1 MGKFNLNQILN
12 DASKRA
18 APGGR
23 GQTAPAS
30 RPTEIERLS
39 VFDLVPSEDN
49 FYSMNDIE
57 ELKSKIEL
65 AGKVLQ
71 NFIVVPMGGGKYKV
85 ISGHRRRA
93 ACISLVE
100 EGKPEYEFV
109 PCTIEADEQDAE
121 VQAIREEIMLIAAN
135 SQREKTAWD
144 KIEEVR
150 RTRALLEKI
159 KQQEKLPGDM
169 RKLVAQ
175 TLNTSPAQIG
185 RFDAITRN
193 LCPAFME
200 ELKADRIN
208 ISTAYELSGLSAEDQ
223 AAAFEEY
230 RKTGKV
236 SIRDARER
244 KQEKPQGGFVCKDF
258 EACEWNAGGVCA
270 IMDGEKCHH
279 GLNPRGE
286 DETPPPAE
294 VPAAEEKAAPDVV
307 REEAAEEEPPTPT
320 QNAPQTATEPPKEE
334 RREEMQPQPE
344 TPAESRTGPQEQPE
358 ADGQG
363 KHQAP
368 SSPPPMGKE
377 RDSAEEI
384 KRTIAQLETL
394 KDYCEMMAE
403 SDESGSRIWTLDVDA
418 LEFAIDRLRE

>member
-18 APGGR
+18 APGGG

-30 RPTEIERLS
+30 RPAEIERLS

-71 NFIVVPMGGGKYKV
+71 NFIVVPLGGGKYKV

-109 PCTIEADEQDAE
+109 PCTVEADEEDAE

-144 KIEEVR
+144 KIEEAR
-150 RTRALLEKI
+150 RTRALLERI

-223 AAAFEEY
+223 AAAFEQFRE
-230 RKTGKV
+230 TGEI
-236 SIRDARER
+236 SIKAARER
-244 KQEKPQGGFVCKDF
+244 KQD
-258 EACEWNAGGVCA
+258 
-270 IMDGEKCHH
+270 
-279 GLNPRGE
+279 
-286 DETPPPAE
+286 PPPAAE
-294 VPAAEEKAAPDVV
+294 VPAAEHEEPEAERDEPAGEPPAPPQDAPQPATGPREADGREKIPP
-307 REEAAEEEPPTPT
+307 AAETPT
-320 QNAPQTATEPPKEE
+320 GGRTETE
-334 RREEMQPQPE
+334 
-344 TPAESRTGPQEQPE
+344 EQPE
-358 ADGQG
+358 AAGRDEPP
-363 KHQAP
+363 AP
-368 SSPPPMGKE
+368 PSPPSAEEE
-377 RDSAEEI
+377 RDGAEEI
-384 KRTIAQLETL
+384 KRTIKQLETL

-403 SDESGSRIWTLDVDA
+403 SDESGSHTWTLDVDA
-418 LEFAIDRLRE
+418 LEFAIKRLEE

>member
-18 APGGR
+18 APGGG

-30 RPTEIERLS
+30 RPAEIERLS

-71 NFIVVPMGGGKYKV
+71 NFIVVPLGGGKYKV

-100 EGKPEYEFV
+100 DGKPEYEFV
-109 PCTIEADEQDAE
+109 PCTIEADEEDAE

-144 KIEEVR
+144 KIEEAR

-159 KQQEKLPGDM
+159 KAQEKLPGDM

-193 LCPAFME
+193 LCPAFMD
-200 ELKADRIN
+200 ELKADRLN

-223 AAAFEEY
+223 AAAFEKY
-230 RKTGKV
+230 RETGEI
-236 SIRDARER
+236 SIKDARER
-244 KQEKPQGGFVCKDF
+244 KQDPPPAAEVQTAEEQRPAAE
-258 EACEWNAGGVCA
+258 EAPPSAG
-270 IMDGEKCHH
+270 E
-279 GLNPRGE
+279 PP
-286 DETPPPAE
+286 ETPPP
-294 VPAAEEKAAPDVV
+294 
-307 REEAAEEEPPTPT
+307 
-320 QNAPQTATEPPKEE
+320 APQTATEPPEE
-334 RREEMQPQPE
+334 KRREEAPPTPE
-344 TPAESRTGPQEQPE
+344 TAAEGRTEPQEQPE
-358 ADGQG
+358 AAGQEEAP
-363 KHQAP
+363 AP
-368 SSPPPMGKE
+368 SSPPHTDAEKRKRE
-377 RDSAEEI
+377 AEEI
-384 KRTIAQLETL
+384 ARTIEQLEGL
-394 KDYCEMMAE
+394 RCYCEGMAE
-403 SDESGSRIWTLDVDA
+403 SDESGSHVWALDVDA
-418 LEFAIDRLRE
+418 LEFAISRLKQ

>member
-18 APGGR
+18 APGGG

-30 RPTEIERLS
+30 RPATIERLS

-71 NFIVVPMGGGKYKV
+71 NFIVVPLGGGKYKV

-100 EGKPEYEFV
+100 EGKPEFEFV
-109 PCTIEADEQDAE
+109 PCTVEADEEDAE

-144 KIEEVR
+144 KIEEAR

-159 KQQEKLPGDM
+159 KRQEKLPGDM

-230 RKTGKV
+230 RESGKV

-244 KQEKPQGGFVCKDF
+244 KQD
-258 EACEWNAGGVCA
+258 
-270 IMDGEKCHH
+270 
-279 GLNPRGE
+279 
-286 DETPPPAE
+286 PPPAAE
-294 VPAAEEKAAPDVV
+294 VPPANQPPAAEA
-307 REEAAEEEPPTPT
+307 EEPPAPH
-320 QNAPQTATEPPKEE
+320 QKAPQPATQPPKEE
-334 RREEMQPQPE
+334 RREEVPP
-344 TPAESRTGPQEQPE
+344 TPKTPTEGRTGPQEQPE
-358 ADGQG
+358 AAGREEAP
-363 KHQAP
+363 AP
-368 SSPPPMGKE
+368 SSASPTG
-377 RDSAEEI
+377 AEENSAGI
-384 KRTIAQLETL
+384 DIATFRALAVATNSL
-394 KDYCEMMAE
+394 RYNP
-403 SDESGSRIWTLDVDA
+403 GLDDMEIQNYELLLV
-418 LEFAIDRLRE
+418 RLREKLEGRADG

>member
-1 MGKFNLNQILN
+1 MNQILN

-18 APGGR
+18 APSGG

-30 RPTEIERLS
+30 RPAEIERLS

-71 NFIVVPMGGGKYKV
+71 NFIVVPLGGGKYKV

-93 ACISLVE
+93 ACIALVE
-100 EGKPEYEFV
+100 EGKPEFEFV

-150 RTRALLEKI
+150 RTRALLERI
-159 KQQEKLPGDM
+159 KQEEKLPGDM

-208 ISTAYELSGLSAEDQ
+208 ISTAYELSRLSAEDQ
-223 AAAFEEY
+223 TAAFEEY
-230 RKTGKV
+230 RETGEI
-236 SIRDARER
+236 SIKAARER
-244 KQEKPQGGFVCKDF
+244 KQD
-258 EACEWNAGGVCA
+258 
-270 IMDGEKCHH
+270 
-279 GLNPRGE
+279 
-286 DETPPPAE
+286 TPPAAE
-294 VPAAEEKAAPDVV
+294 VP
-307 REEAAEEEPPTPT
+307 EEEPEAERDEPAEEPQATP
-320 QNAPQTATEPPKEE
+320 QDAPQPATAPPKQE
-334 RREEMQPQPE
+334 RREEMPPAPE
-344 TPAESRTGPQEQPE
+344 TPAEGRTGPQEQPE

-363 KHQAP
+363 KRPAP
-368 SSPPPMGKE
+368 SSPPTTGAE
-377 RDSAEEI
+377 DSAERADDQEMNVDSAA
-384 KRTIAQLETL
+384 RQLRNLLEYCMNKAETF
-394 KDYCEMMAE
+394 DR
-403 SDESGSRIWTLDVDA
+403 SRDWTADVQALYIA
-418 LEFAIDRLRE
+418 LEAMEGRADG

>member
-18 APGGR
+18 APGGG

-30 RPTEIERLS
+30 RPAEIERLS

-93 ACISLVE
+93 ACIALVE
-100 EGKPEYEFV
+100 EGKPEFEFV

-144 KIEEVR
+144 KIEEAR

-159 KQQEKLPGDM
+159 KRQEKLPGDM

-230 RKTGKV
+230 RETGEI
-236 SIRDARER
+236 SIKAARER
-244 KQEKPQGGFVCKDF
+244 KQD
-258 EACEWNAGGVCA
+258 
-270 IMDGEKCHH
+270 
-279 GLNPRGE
+279 
-286 DETPPPAE
+286 TPPAAE
-294 VPAAEEKAAPDVV
+294 VPAEEPEAERDEPAGEPPAPPQDAPQPATGPREADGREKIPP
-307 REEAAEEEPPTPT
+307 AAETPT
-320 QNAPQTATEPPKEE
+320 GGRTETE
-334 RREEMQPQPE
+334 
-344 TPAESRTGPQEQPE
+344 EQPE
-358 ADGQG
+358 AAGRDEPP
-363 KHQAP
+363 AP
-368 SSPPPMGKE
+368 PSPPSAEEE
-377 RDSAEEI
+377 RDGAEEI
-384 KRTIAQLETL
+384 KRTIKQLETL

-403 SDESGSRIWTLDVDA
+403 SDESGSHTWTLDVDA
-418 LEFAIDRLRE
+418 LEFAIKRLEE

>member
-1 MGKFNLNQILN
+1 MNQILN

-18 APGGR
+18 APGGG

-30 RPTEIERLS
+30 RPAEIERLS

-93 ACISLVE
+93 ACIALVE
-100 EGKPEYEFV
+100 EGKPEFEFV

-144 KIEEVR
+144 KIEEAR
-150 RTRALLEKI
+150 RTRALLERI
-159 KQQEKLPGDM
+159 KQEEKLPGDM

-230 RKTGKV
+230 RETGKV

-244 KQEKPQGGFVCKDF
+244 KQEKPQSGFVCKDF

-270 IMDGEKCHH
+270 IMDGEKCPH
-279 GLNPRGE
+279 GMNPRGHE
-286 DETPPPAE
+286 EAPPAAKE
-294 VPAAEEKAAPDVV
+294 KKAPEAERDGP
-307 REEAAEEEPPTPT
+307 AEEEPPAPPQEAT
-320 QNAPQTATEPPKEE
+320 QHATEPPKEE
-334 RREEMQPQPE
+334 RREEMPPAPE
-344 TPAESRTGPQEQPE
+344 TPAEGRTGPQEQPE

-363 KHQAP
+363 KRPAP
-368 SSPPPMGKE
+368 SSTPPTGE
-377 RDSAEEI
+377 EDSAE
-384 KRTIAQLETL
+384 RTDDQEMSVDSAARQLRNLLEYCMNKAETFDRSRDWTADVQTLYIVLECL
-394 KDYCEMMAE
+394 K
-403 SDESGSRIWTLDVDA
+403 W
-418 LEFAIDRLRE
+418 

>member
-1 MGKFNLNQILN
+1 MNQILN

-18 APGGR
+18 APGGG

-30 RPTEIERLS
+30 RPAEIERLS

-93 ACISLVE
+93 ACIALVE
-100 EGKPEYEFV
+100 EGKPEFEFV

-144 KIEEVR
+144 KIEEAR
-150 RTRALLEKI
+150 RTRALLERI
-159 KQQEKLPGDM
+159 KQEEKLPGDM

-208 ISTAYELSGLSAEDQ
+208 ISTAYELSGLSTEDQ

-230 RKTGKV
+230 RETGKV

-244 KQEKPQGGFVCKDF
+244 KQDQ
-258 EACEWNAGGVCA
+258 
-270 IMDGEKCHH
+270 
-279 GLNPRGE
+279 
-286 DETPPPAE
+286 PPAAE
-294 VPAAEEKAAPDVV
+294 VNAENQPPAAEEKRAP
-307 REEAAEEEPPTPT
+307 EAERDGPAEEEPPAPP
-320 QNAPQTATEPPKEE
+320 QEAPQHATEPPKEE
-334 RREEMQPQPE
+334 RREEMPPAPE
-344 TPAESRTGPQEQPE
+344 TPAGGRTGPQEQPE

-363 KHQAP
+363 KRPAP
-368 SSPPPMGKE
+368 SSPPPMGAE
-377 RDSAEEI
+377 RADDQEMSVESAA
-384 KRTIAQLETL
+384 RQLKNLLE
-394 KDYCEMMAE
+394 YCMDKGE
-403 SDESGSRIWTLDVDA
+403 SFDRSRDWTADIQALYIA
-418 LEFAIDRLRE
+418 LEAMEGRADG

>member
-1 MGKFNLNQILN
+1 MNQILN

-18 APGGR
+18 APGGG

-30 RPTEIERLS
+30 RPAEIERLS

-71 NFIVVPMGGGKYKV
+71 NFIVVPLGGGKYKV

-93 ACISLVE
+93 ACIALVE
-100 EGKPEYEFV
+100 EGKPEFEFV

-144 KIEEVR
+144 KIEEAR
-150 RTRALLEKI
+150 RTRALLERI
-159 KQQEKLPGDM
+159 KQEEKLPGDM

-230 RKTGKV
+230 RETGKV

-244 KQEKPQGGFVCKDF
+244 KQDQ
-258 EACEWNAGGVCA
+258 
-270 IMDGEKCHH
+270 
-279 GLNPRGE
+279 
-286 DETPPPAE
+286 PPAAE
-294 VPAAEEKAAPDVV
+294 VNAENQPTAAEEKRAP
-307 REEAAEEEPPTPT
+307 EAGRDGKAEEEPP
-320 QNAPQTATEPPKEE
+320 APPQTAPRTATEPPKEE
-334 RREEMQPQPE
+334 RQEEMLPAPE
-344 TPAESRTGPQEQPE
+344 TPAEGRTGPQEQPE

-363 KHQAP
+363 KRPDP
-368 SSPPPMGKE
+368 SSPPTMGAE
-377 RDSAEEI
+377 RADDQEMSVDSAA
-384 KRTIAQLETL
+384 RQLKNLLE
-394 KDYCEMMAE
+394 YCMDKGE
-403 SDESGSRIWTLDVDA
+403 SFDRSRDWTADVQALYIA
-418 LEFAIDRLRE
+418 LEAMEGRANG

>member
-18 APGGR
+18 APGGG
-23 GQTAPAS
+23 GQTAPA
-30 RPTEIERLS
+30 RPAAVIERLS

-71 NFIVVPMGGGKYKV
+71 NFIVVPLGGGKYKV

-93 ACISLVE
+93 ACLSLVE
-100 EGKPEYEFV
+100 DGKPEFEFV
-109 PCTIEADEQDAE
+109 PCTIEADEEDAE

-144 KIEEVR
+144 KIEEAR

-159 KQQEKLPGDM
+159 KAQEKLPGDM

-193 LCPAFME
+193 LCPAFMD
-200 ELKADRIN
+200 ELKADRLN

-230 RKTGKV
+230 RETGEI
-236 SIRDARER
+236 SIKAARER
-244 KQEKPQGGFVCKDF
+244 KQD
-258 EACEWNAGGVCA
+258 
-270 IMDGEKCHH
+270 
-279 GLNPRGE
+279 
-286 DETPPPAE
+286 PPPAAE
-294 VPAAEEKAAPDVV
+294 VQTEGKNRPAAEEQQ
-307 REEAAEEEPPTPT
+307 EPP
-320 QNAPQTATEPPKEE
+320 QAAPQTATDPPKEE
-334 RREEMQPQPE
+334 QREEIPPAQE
-344 TPAESRTGPQEQPE
+344 TPAEGRTEPQGQPE
-358 ADGQG
+358 ATGQE
-363 KHQAP
+363 KTPAP
-368 SSPPPMGKE
+368 SSPPSTDTE
-377 RDSAEEI
+377 EESAEIDTNTFRALAVAINSLRYNPALDDMEI
-384 KRTIAQLETL
+384 QNYELL
-394 KDYCEMMAE
+394 
-403 SDESGSRIWTLDVDA
+403 LV
-418 LEFAIDRLRE
+418 RLREKLEGRADG

>member
-1 MGKFNLNQILN
+1 MNQILN

-18 APGGR
+18 APGGG

-30 RPTEIERLS
+30 RPATIERLS

-71 NFIVVPMGGGKYKV
+71 NFIVVPLGGGKYKV

-109 PCTIEADEQDAE
+109 PCTVEADEEDAE

-144 KIEEVR
+144 KIEEAR
-150 RTRALLEKI
+150 RTRALLERI

-223 AAAFEEY
+223 AAAFEQFRE
-230 RKTGKV
+230 TGEI
-236 SIRDARER
+236 SIKAARER
-244 KQEKPQGGFVCKDF
+244 KQD
-258 EACEWNAGGVCA
+258 
-270 IMDGEKCHH
+270 
-279 GLNPRGE
+279 
-286 DETPPPAE
+286 PPPAAE
-294 VPAAEEKAAPDVV
+294 VPAAEH
-307 REEAAEEEPPTPT
+307 EEP
-320 QNAPQTATEPPKEE
+320 
-334 RREEMQPQPE
+334 
-344 TPAESRTGPQEQPE
+344 E
-358 ADGQG
+358 A
-363 KHQAP
+363 
-368 SSPPPMGKE
+368 E
-377 RDSAEEI
+377 RDEPAG
-384 KRTIAQLETL
+384 
-394 KDYCEMMAE
+394 
-403 SDESGSRIWTLDVDA
+403 GSPA
-418 LEFAIDRLRE
+418 Y

>member
-18 APGGR
+18 APGGG
-23 GQTAPAS
+23 GQTAPA
-30 RPTEIERLS
+30 RPAAAIERLS

-71 NFIVVPMGGGKYKV
+71 NFIVVPLGGGKYKV

-109 PCTIEADEQDAE
+109 PCTVEADEEDAE

-144 KIEEVR
+144 KIEEAR

-159 KQQEKLPGDM
+159 KRQEKLPGDM

-223 AAAFEEY
+223 AAAFEQFRE
-230 RKTGKV
+230 TGEI
-236 SIRDARER
+236 SIKAARER
-244 KQEKPQGGFVCKDF
+244 KQD
-258 EACEWNAGGVCA
+258 
-270 IMDGEKCHH
+270 
-279 GLNPRGE
+279 
-286 DETPPPAE
+286 PPPAAE
-294 VPAAEEKAAPDVV
+294 VPAAEHEEPEAERDEPAGEPPAPPQDAPQPATGPREADGREKIPP
-307 REEAAEEEPPTPT
+307 AAEAPTEGR
-320 QNAPQTATEPPKEE
+320 TE
-334 RREEMQPQPE
+334 
-344 TPAESRTGPQEQPE
+344 PQEQPE
-358 ADGQG
+358 AAGQD
-363 KHQAP
+363 KQPAP
-368 SSPPPMGKE
+368 SSPPYTGAEDGTE
-377 RDSAEEI
+377 RAGDQEMSIESAA
-384 KRTIAQLETL
+384 RQLRDL
-394 KDYCEMMAE
+394 
-403 SDESGSRIWTLDVDA
+403 
-418 LEFAIDRLRE
+418 LEFCMNAGESFDNSRNWTADVHALYIALDAMEGRDDEQ

>member
-18 APGGR
+18 APGGG

-30 RPTEIERLS
+30 RPATIERLS

-71 NFIVVPMGGGKYKV
+71 NFIVVPLGGGKYKV

-100 EGKPEYEFV
+100 EGKPEFEFV
-109 PCTIEADEQDAE
+109 PCTVEADEEDAE

-144 KIEEVR
+144 KIEEAR
-150 RTRALLEKI
+150 RTRALLERI

-223 AAAFEEY
+223 AAAFEQFRE
-230 RKTGKV
+230 TGEI
-236 SIRDARER
+236 SIKAARER
-244 KQEKPQGGFVCKDF
+244 KQD
-258 EACEWNAGGVCA
+258 
-270 IMDGEKCHH
+270 
-279 GLNPRGE
+279 
-286 DETPPPAE
+286 PPPAAE
-294 VPAAEEKAAPDVV
+294 VPAAEHEEPEAERDEPAGEPPAPPQDAPQPATGPREADGREKIPP
-307 REEAAEEEPPTPT
+307 AAETPT
-320 QNAPQTATEPPKEE
+320 GGRTETE
-334 RREEMQPQPE
+334 
-344 TPAESRTGPQEQPE
+344 EQPE
-358 ADGQG
+358 AAGRDEPP
-363 KHQAP
+363 AP
-368 SSPPPMGKE
+368 PSPPSAEEE
-377 RDSAEEI
+377 RDGAEEI
-384 KRTIAQLETL
+384 KRTIKQLETL

-403 SDESGSRIWTLDVDA
+403 SDESGSHTWTLDVDA
-418 LEFAIDRLRE
+418 LEFAIKRLEE

>member
-1 MGKFNLNQILN
+1 MNQILN

-18 APGGR
+18 APGGG

-30 RPTEIERLS
+30 RPATIERLS

-71 NFIVVPMGGGKYKV
+71 NFIVVPLGGGKYKV

-100 EGKPEYEFV
+100 EGKPEFEFV

-144 KIEEVR
+144 KIEEAR
-150 RTRALLEKI
+150 RTRALLERI
-159 KQQEKLPGDM
+159 KQEEKLPGDM

-208 ISTAYELSGLSAEDQ
+208 ISTAYELSGLSTEDQ

-230 RKTGKV
+230 RETGKV

-244 KQEKPQGGFVCKDF
+244 KQDQ
-258 EACEWNAGGVCA
+258 
-270 IMDGEKCHH
+270 
-279 GLNPRGE
+279 
-286 DETPPPAE
+286 PPAAE
-294 VPAAEEKAAPDVV
+294 VNAENKPPAAEEKRAQ
-307 REEAAEEEPPTPT
+307 EAERDGPAEEEPPAPP
-320 QNAPQTATEPPKEE
+320 QEAPQHATEPPKEE
-334 RREEMQPQPE
+334 RREEMPPAPE
-344 TPAESRTGPQEQPE
+344 TPAEGRTGPQEQPE

-363 KHQAP
+363 KRPAP
-368 SSPPPMGKE
+368 SSQPPMGAE
-377 RDSAEEI
+377 RADDQEMSVDSAA
-384 KRTIAQLETL
+384 RQLKNLLE
-394 KDYCEMMAE
+394 YCMDKGE
-403 SDESGSRIWTLDVDA
+403 SFDRSRDWTADVQALYIA
-418 LEFAIDRLRE
+418 LEAMEGRANG

>member
-18 APGGR
+18 APGGG

-30 RPTEIERLS
+30 RPATIERLS

-71 NFIVVPMGGGKYKV
+71 NFIVVPLGGGKYKV

-109 PCTIEADEQDAE
+109 PCTVEADEEDAE

-144 KIEEVR
+144 KIEEAR

-159 KQQEKLPGDM
+159 KRQEKLPGDM

-223 AAAFEEY
+223 AAAFEQFRE
-230 RKTGKV
+230 TGEI
-236 SIRDARER
+236 SIKAARER
-244 KQEKPQGGFVCKDF
+244 KQD
-258 EACEWNAGGVCA
+258 
-270 IMDGEKCHH
+270 
-279 GLNPRGE
+279 
-286 DETPPPAE
+286 PPPAAE
-294 VPAAEEKAAPDVV
+294 VPAAEHEEPEAERDEPAGEPPAPPQDAPQPATGPREADGREKIPP
-307 REEAAEEEPPTPT
+307 AAETPT
-320 QNAPQTATEPPKEE
+320 GGRTETE
-334 RREEMQPQPE
+334 
-344 TPAESRTGPQEQPE
+344 EQPE
-358 ADGQG
+358 AAGRDEPP
-363 KHQAP
+363 AP
-368 SSPPPMGKE
+368 PSPPSAEEE
-377 RDSAEEI
+377 RDGEEEI
-384 KRTIAQLETL
+384 KRTIKQLETL

-403 SDESGSRIWTLDVDA
+403 SDESGSHTWTLDVDA
-418 LEFAIDRLRE
+418 LEFAIKRLEE

>member
-1 MGKFNLNQILN
+1 MNQILN

-18 APGGR
+18 APGGG

-30 RPTEIERLS
+30 RPATIERLS

-71 NFIVVPMGGGKYKV
+71 NFIVVPLGGGKYKV

-109 PCTIEADEQDAE
+109 PCTVEADEEDAE

-144 KIEEVR
+144 KIEEAR
-150 RTRALLEKI
+150 RTRALLERI

-223 AAAFEEY
+223 AAAFEQFRE
-230 RKTGKV
+230 TGEI
-236 SIRDARER
+236 SIKAARER
-244 KQEKPQGGFVCKDF
+244 KQD
-258 EACEWNAGGVCA
+258 
-270 IMDGEKCHH
+270 
-279 GLNPRGE
+279 
-286 DETPPPAE
+286 PPPAAE
-294 VPAAEEKAAPDVV
+294 VPEAEHEEPEAERDEPAGEPPAPPQDAPQPATGPREADGREKIPPAAE
-307 REEAAEEEPPTPT
+307 TPT
-320 QNAPQTATEPPKEE
+320 GGRTETE
-334 RREEMQPQPE
+334 
-344 TPAESRTGPQEQPE
+344 EQPE
-358 ADGQG
+358 AAGRDEPP
-363 KHQAP
+363 AP
-368 SSPPPMGKE
+368 PSPPSAEEE
-377 RDSAEEI
+377 RDGAEEI
-384 KRTIAQLETL
+384 KRTIKQLETL

-403 SDESGSRIWTLDVDA
+403 SDESGSHTWTLDVDA
-418 LEFAIDRLRE
+418 LEFAIKRLEE

>member
-18 APGGR
+18 APGGG

-30 RPTEIERLS
+30 RPATIERLS

-71 NFIVVPMGGGKYKV
+71 NFIVVPLGGGKYKV

-109 PCTIEADEQDAE
+109 PCTVEADEEDAE

-144 KIEEVR
+144 KIEEAR

-159 KQQEKLPGDM
+159 KRQEKLPGDM

-223 AAAFEEY
+223 AAAFEQFRE
-230 RKTGKV
+230 TGEI
-236 SIRDARER
+236 SIKAARER
-244 KQEKPQGGFVCKDF
+244 KQD
-258 EACEWNAGGVCA
+258 
-270 IMDGEKCHH
+270 
-279 GLNPRGE
+279 
-286 DETPPPAE
+286 PPPAAE
-294 VPAAEEKAAPDVV
+294 VPAAEHEEPEAERDEPAGEPPAPPQDAPQPATGPREADGREKIPP
-307 REEAAEEEPPTPT
+307 AAETPT
-320 QNAPQTATEPPKEE
+320 GGRTETE
-334 RREEMQPQPE
+334 
-344 TPAESRTGPQEQPE
+344 EQPE
-358 ADGQG
+358 AAGRDEPP
-363 KHQAP
+363 AP
-368 SSPPPMGKE
+368 PSPPSAEEE
-377 RDSAEEI
+377 RDGAEEI
-384 KRTIAQLETL
+384 KRTIKQLETL

-403 SDESGSRIWTLDVDA
+403 SDESGSHTWTLDVDA
-418 LEFAIDRLRE
+418 LEFAIKRLEE

>member
-18 APGGR
+18 APGGG

-30 RPTEIERLS
+30 RPAEIERLS

-71 NFIVVPMGGGKYKV
+71 NFIVVPLGGGKYKV

-109 PCTIEADEQDAE
+109 PCTVEADEEDAE

-144 KIEEVR
+144 KIEEAR

-159 KQQEKLPGDM
+159 KRQEKLPGDM

-223 AAAFEEY
+223 AAAFEQFRE
-230 RKTGKV
+230 TGEI
-236 SIRDARER
+236 SIKAARER
-244 KQEKPQGGFVCKDF
+244 KQD
-258 EACEWNAGGVCA
+258 
-270 IMDGEKCHH
+270 
-279 GLNPRGE
+279 
-286 DETPPPAE
+286 PPPAAE
-294 VPAAEEKAAPDVV
+294 VPAAEHEEPEAERDEPAGEPPAPPQDAPQPATGPREADGREKIPP
-307 REEAAEEEPPTPT
+307 AAEAPTEGR
-320 QNAPQTATEPPKEE
+320 TE
-334 RREEMQPQPE
+334 
-344 TPAESRTGPQEQPE
+344 PQEQPE
-358 ADGQG
+358 TAGQD
-363 KHQAP
+363 KPPAP
-368 SSPPPMGKE
+368 SSQPST
-377 RDSAEEI
+377 DAEERAEPDPLKDI
-384 KRTIAQLETL
+384 VQQLESL
-394 KDYCEMMAE
+394 CEYCKEMGQKGVLGRA
-403 SDESGSRIWTLDVDA
+403 WTVDVSA
-418 LEFAIDRLRE
+418 LEFAINRLKW

>member
-18 APGGR
+18 APGGG
-23 GQTAPAS
+23 GQTAPA
-30 RPTEIERLS
+30 RAAAVIERLS

-71 NFIVVPMGGGKYKV
+71 NFIVVPLGGGKYKV

-93 ACISLVE
+93 ACLSLVE
-100 EGKPEYEFV
+100 DGKPEFEFV
-109 PCTIEADEQDAE
+109 PCTIEADEEDAE

-144 KIEEVR
+144 KIEEAR

-159 KQQEKLPGDM
+159 KAQEKLPGDM

-193 LCPAFME
+193 LCPAFMD
-200 ELKADRIN
+200 ELKADRLN

-230 RKTGKV
+230 RETGEI
-236 SIRDARER
+236 SIKAARER
-244 KQEKPQGGFVCKDF
+244 KQD
-258 EACEWNAGGVCA
+258 
-270 IMDGEKCHH
+270 
-279 GLNPRGE
+279 
-286 DETPPPAE
+286 TP
-294 VPAAEEKAAPDVV
+294 PAAEVQTA
-307 REEAAEEEPPTPT
+307 EEHRPAAEKTPPLEGEPPETTPP
-320 QNAPQTATEPPKEE
+320 APQTATEPTKEE
-334 RREEMQPQPE
+334 RREEVPPPPE
-344 TPAESRTGPQEQPE
+344 APAESRTGPQKQQET
-358 ADGQG
+358 DGQEE
-363 KHQAP
+363 APPP
-368 SSPPPMGKE
+368 SSPPPTN
-377 RDSAEEI
+377 AEPPTGGECATAPLNDI
-384 KRTIAQLETL
+384 VQQLESLCEYCKDMGRKGTL
-394 KDYCEMMAE
+394 GRA
-403 SDESGSRIWTLDVDA
+403 WTVDASA
-418 LEFAIDRLRE
+418 LEFAISRLKQ

>member
-18 APGGR
+18 APGG
-23 GQTAPAS
+23 GQTSPAH
-30 RPTEIERLS
+30 PAAEIQRLS

-71 NFIVVPMGGGKYKV
+71 NFIVVPLGGGKYKV

-93 ACISLVE
+93 ACLSLVE
-100 EGKPEYEFV
+100 DGKPEFEFV
-109 PCTIEADEQDAE
+109 PCTIEADEEDAE

-144 KIEEVR
+144 KIEEAR

-159 KQQEKLPGDM
+159 KAQEKLPGDM

-193 LCPAFME
+193 LCPAFMD
-200 ELKADRIN
+200 ELKADRLN

-230 RKTGKV
+230 RETGEI
-236 SIRDARER
+236 SIKAARER
-244 KQEKPQGGFVCKDF
+244 KQDPPPAAEVQTAEEHRPAAEKTPPS
-258 EACEWNAGGVCA
+258 AG
-270 IMDGEKCHH
+270 E
-279 GLNPRGE
+279 PP
-286 DETPPPAE
+286 ETPPP
-294 VPAAEEKAAPDVV
+294 
-307 REEAAEEEPPTPT
+307 
-320 QNAPQTATEPPKEE
+320 APQTATEPPKEE
-334 RREEMQPQPE
+334 RREEVPPPPE
-344 TPAESRTGPQEQPE
+344 APAESRTGPQKQQET
-358 ADGQG
+358 DGQ
-363 KHQAP
+363 KEAPPP
-368 SSPPPMGKE
+368 SSPPPTN
-377 RDSAEEI
+377 AEPPTGGECATASLNDI
-384 KRTIAQLETL
+384 VQQLESLCEYCKDMGRKGTL
-394 KDYCEMMAE
+394 GRA
-403 SDESGSRIWTLDVDA
+403 WTVDASA
-418 LEFAIDRLRE
+418 LEFAISRLKQ

>member
-1 MGKFNLNQILN
+1 MNQILN

-18 APGGR
+18 APGGG
-23 GQTAPAS
+23 GQTTRAS
-30 RPTEIERLS
+30 RPAEIERLS

-71 NFIVVPMGGGKYKV
+71 NFIVVPLGGGKYKV

-109 PCTIEADEQDAE
+109 PCTVEADEEDAE

-144 KIEEVR
+144 KIEEAR

-159 KQQEKLPGDM
+159 KRQEKLPGDM

-193 LCPAFME
+193 LCTAFME

-223 AAAFEEY
+223 TAAFEEY
-230 RKTGKV
+230 RETGEI
-236 SIRDARER
+236 SIKAARER
-244 KQEKPQGGFVCKDF
+244 KQD
-258 EACEWNAGGVCA
+258 
-270 IMDGEKCHH
+270 
-279 GLNPRGE
+279 
-286 DETPPPAE
+286 TPPAAE
-294 VPAAEEKAAPDVV
+294 VPAEEPEAERDEPA
-307 REEAAEEEPPTPT
+307 EEPPAPP
-320 QNAPQTATEPPKEE
+320 QEAPQPATEPQKEE
-334 RREEMQPQPE
+334 RQEEIPSAPE
-344 TPAESRTGPQEQPE
+344 TPAEGRTGPQEQTE

-363 KHQAP
+363 KRPAP
-368 SSPPPMGKE
+368 SSPPPTGAE
-377 RDSAEEI
+377 DSAERADDQEMSVDSAA
-384 KRTIAQLETL
+384 RQLRNLLE
-394 KDYCEMMAE
+394 YCMDKGE
-403 SDESGSRIWTLDVDA
+403 SFDRSRDWTADVQALYIA
-418 LEFAIDRLRE
+418 LEAMEGRADG

>member
-1 MGKFNLNQILN
+1 MNQILN

-18 APGGR
+18 APGGG

-30 RPTEIERLS
+30 RPAEIERLS

-93 ACISLVE
+93 ACIALVE
-100 EGKPEYEFV
+100 EGKPEFEFV

-144 KIEEVR
+144 KIEEAR
-150 RTRALLEKI
+150 RTRALLERI
-159 KQQEKLPGDM
+159 KQEEKLPGDM

-230 RKTGKV
+230 RETGKV

-244 KQEKPQGGFVCKDF
+244 KQDQ
-258 EACEWNAGGVCA
+258 
-270 IMDGEKCHH
+270 
-279 GLNPRGE
+279 
-286 DETPPPAE
+286 PPAAE
-294 VPAAEEKAAPDVV
+294 VNAENQPPAAEEKRAP
-307 REEAAEEEPPTPT
+307 EAERDGPAEEEPPAPP
-320 QNAPQTATEPPKEE
+320 QEAPQHATEPPKEE
-334 RREEMQPQPE
+334 RREEMPPAPE
-344 TPAESRTGPQEQPE
+344 TPAEGRTGPQEQPE

-363 KHQAP
+363 KRPAP
-368 SSPPPMGKE
+368 SSTPPTGE
-377 RDSAEEI
+377 EDSAE
-384 KRTIAQLETL
+384 RTDDQEMSVDSAARQLRNLLEYCMNKAETFDRSRDWTADVQTLYIVLECL
-394 KDYCEMMAE
+394 K
-403 SDESGSRIWTLDVDA
+403 W
-418 LEFAIDRLRE
+418 

>member
-1 MGKFNLNQILN
+1 MNQILN

-18 APGGR
+18 APGGG

-30 RPTEIERLS
+30 RPAEIERLS

-71 NFIVVPMGGGKYKV
+71 NFIVVPLGGGKYKV

-93 ACISLVE
+93 ACIALVE
-100 EGKPEYEFV
+100 EGKPEFEFV

-144 KIEEVR
+144 KIEEAR
-150 RTRALLEKI
+150 RTRALLERI
-159 KQQEKLPGDM
+159 KQEEKLPGDM

-223 AAAFEEY
+223 AAAFEQY
-230 RKTGKV
+230 RETGEI

-244 KQEKPQGGFVCKDF
+244 KQD
-258 EACEWNAGGVCA
+258 
-270 IMDGEKCHH
+270 
-279 GLNPRGE
+279 
-286 DETPPPAE
+286 PPPAAE
-294 VPAAEEKAAPDVV
+294 VNAENQPPATEEKRAP
-307 REEAAEEEPPTPT
+307 EAERDGPAEEEPPAPPQT
-320 QNAPQTATEPPKEE
+320 APQPATEPPKEE
-334 RREEMQPQPE
+334 RREEIPPAPE
-344 TPAESRTGPQEQPE
+344 TPTESRTGPQERPE

-363 KHQAP
+363 KHP
-368 SSPPPMGKE
+368 DTSSPPPTGAE
-377 RDSAEEI
+377 DSAERADDQEMSVDSAA
-384 KRTIAQLETL
+384 RQLRNLLEYCMDKGESFDRSRDWTADVQTL
-394 KDYCEMMAE
+394 Y
-403 SDESGSRIWTLDVDA
+403 IV
-418 LEFAIDRLRE
+418 LECLKW

>member
-1 MGKFNLNQILN
+1 VGKFNLNQILN

-18 APGGR
+18 APGGG
-23 GQTAPAS
+23 GQTAPA
-30 RPTEIERLS
+30 RPAAAIERLS

-71 NFIVVPMGGGKYKV
+71 NFIVVPLGGGKYKV

-93 ACISLVE
+93 ACLSLVE
-100 EGKPEYEFV
+100 DGKPEFEFV
-109 PCTIEADEQDAE
+109 PCTIEADEEDAE

-144 KIEEVR
+144 KIEEAR

-159 KQQEKLPGDM
+159 KAQEKLPGDM

-193 LCPAFME
+193 LCPAFMD
-200 ELKADRIN
+200 ELKADRLN

-230 RKTGKV
+230 RETGEI
-236 SIRDARER
+236 SIKAARER
-244 KQEKPQGGFVCKDF
+244 KQD
-258 EACEWNAGGVCA
+258 
-270 IMDGEKCHH
+270 
-279 GLNPRGE
+279 
-286 DETPPPAE
+286 PPPAAE
-294 VPAAEEKAAPDVV
+294 VQTEGKNRP
-307 REEAAEEEPPTPT
+307 AEEEQQEP
-320 QNAPQTATEPPKEE
+320 QRAAPQTATEPPKEE
-334 RREEMQPQPE
+334 QREEVPPTPE
-344 TPAESRTGPQEQPE
+344 TPAEGRTEPREQPK
-358 ADGQG
+358 AAGQEEP
-363 KHQAP
+363 QAP
-368 SSPPPMGKE
+368 SSPPPTDAEKRKRE
-377 RDSAEEI
+377 AEEI
-384 KRTIAQLETL
+384 ARTIEQLEGL
-394 KDYCEMMAE
+394 RCYCEGMAE
-403 SDESGSRIWTLDVDA
+403 SDESGSHVWALDVDA
-418 LEFAIDRLRE
+418 LEFAISRLKQ

>member
-18 APGGR
+18 APGGG

-30 RPTEIERLS
+30 RPATIERLS

-71 NFIVVPMGGGKYKV
+71 NFIVVPLGGGKYKV

-100 EGKPEYEFV
+100 EGKPEFEFV
-109 PCTIEADEQDAE
+109 PCTIEADEEDAE

-144 KIEEVR
+144 KIEEAR

-159 KQQEKLPGDM
+159 KRQEKLPGDM

-223 AAAFEEY
+223 AAAFEQY
-230 RKTGKV
+230 RETGEI

-244 KQEKPQGGFVCKDF
+244 KQEQ
-258 EACEWNAGGVCA
+258 
-270 IMDGEKCHH
+270 
-279 GLNPRGE
+279 
-286 DETPPPAE
+286 PPAAE
-294 VPAAEEKAAPDVV
+294 VNAENKPPAAEEKRAQ
-307 REEAAEEEPPTPT
+307 EAERDGPAEEEPPAPP
-320 QNAPQTATEPPKEE
+320 QEAPQHATEPPKEE
-334 RREEMQPQPE
+334 RREEMPPAPE
-344 TPAESRTGPQEQPE
+344 TPAEGRTGPEEQPE
-358 ADGQG
+358 AAGQD
-363 KHQAP
+363 KPPAP
-368 SSPPPMGKE
+368 SSTPPTGAE
-377 RDSAEEI
+377 EDSAGIDVNTFRALAVATNSLRYNPGLDDIEI
-384 KRTIAQLETL
+384 QNYELL
-394 KDYCEMMAE
+394 
-403 SDESGSRIWTLDVDA
+403 LV
-418 LEFAIDRLRE
+418 RLREKLEGRANG

>member
-1 MGKFNLNQILN
+1 MAKFNLNQILN

-18 APGGR
+18 APGGG

-30 RPTEIERLS
+30 RPAEIERLS

-109 PCTIEADEQDAE
+109 PCTVEADEQDAE

-144 KIEEVR
+144 KIEEAR
-150 RTRALLEKI
+150 RTRALLERI
-159 KQQEKLPGDM
+159 KKQEKLPGDM

-230 RKTGKV
+230 RETGKV

-244 KQEKPQGGFVCKDF
+244 KQDQ
-258 EACEWNAGGVCA
+258 
-270 IMDGEKCHH
+270 
-279 GLNPRGE
+279 
-286 DETPPPAE
+286 PPAAE
-294 VPAAEEKAAPDVV
+294 VNAENQPPAAEEKRAP
-307 REEAAEEEPPTPT
+307 EAERDGPAEEEPPAPPQT
-320 QNAPQTATEPPKEE
+320 APQPATEPPKEE
-334 RREEMQPQPE
+334 RREEIPPAPE
-344 TPAESRTGPQEQPE
+344 TPTESRTGPQERPE

-363 KHQAP
+363 KHP
-368 SSPPPMGKE
+368 DTSSPPPTGAE
-377 RDSAEEI
+377 DSAG
-384 KRTIAQLETL
+384 RTDDQEMSVDSAARQLRNLLEYCMNKAETFDRSRDWTADVQTLYIVLECL
-394 KDYCEMMAE
+394 K
-403 SDESGSRIWTLDVDA
+403 W
-418 LEFAIDRLRE
+418 

>member
-1 MGKFNLNQILN
+1 MNQILN

-18 APGGR
+18 APGGG

-30 RPTEIERLS
+30 RPATIERLS

-71 NFIVVPMGGGKYKV
+71 NFIVVPLGGGKYKV

-109 PCTIEADEQDAE
+109 PCTVEADEEDAE

-144 KIEEVR
+144 KIEEAR
-150 RTRALLEKI
+150 RTRALLERI

-223 AAAFEEY
+223 AAAFEQFRE
-230 RKTGKV
+230 TGEI
-236 SIRDARER
+236 SIKAARER
-244 KQEKPQGGFVCKDF
+244 KHD
-258 EACEWNAGGVCA
+258 
-270 IMDGEKCHH
+270 
-279 GLNPRGE
+279 
-286 DETPPPAE
+286 PPPAAE
-294 VPAAEEKAAPDVV
+294 VPAAEHEEPEAERDEPAGEPPAPPQDAPQPATGPREADGREKIPP
-307 REEAAEEEPPTPT
+307 AAETPT
-320 QNAPQTATEPPKEE
+320 GGRTETE
-334 RREEMQPQPE
+334 
-344 TPAESRTGPQEQPE
+344 EQPE
-358 ADGQG
+358 AAGRDEPP
-363 KHQAP
+363 AP
-368 SSPPPMGKE
+368 PSPPSAEEE
-377 RDSAEEI
+377 RDGAEEI
-384 KRTIAQLETL
+384 KRTIKQLETL

-403 SDESGSRIWTLDVDA
+403 SDESGSHTWTLDVDA
-418 LEFAIDRLRE
+418 LEFAIKRLEE

>member
-1 MGKFNLNQILN
+1 MNQILN

-18 APGGR
+18 APGGG

-30 RPTEIERLS
+30 RPAEIERLS

-93 ACISLVE
+93 ACIALVE
-100 EGKPEYEFV
+100 EGKPEFEFV

-144 KIEEVR
+144 KIEEAR
-150 RTRALLEKI
+150 RTRALLERI
-159 KQQEKLPGDM
+159 KQEEKLPGDM

-223 AAAFEEY
+223 AAAFEQY
-230 RKTGKV
+230 RETGEI

-244 KQEKPQGGFVCKDF
+244 KQDQ
-258 EACEWNAGGVCA
+258 
-270 IMDGEKCHH
+270 
-279 GLNPRGE
+279 
-286 DETPPPAE
+286 PPAAE
-294 VPAAEEKAAPDVV
+294 VNAENQPTAAEEKRAP
-307 REEAAEEEPPTPT
+307 EAERDGPAEEEPPAPP
-320 QNAPQTATEPPKEE
+320 QEAPQHATEPPKEE
-334 RREEMQPQPE
+334 RREEMPPAPE
-344 TPAESRTGPQEQPE
+344 TPAEGRTGPQEQPE

-363 KHQAP
+363 KRPAP
-368 SSPPPMGKE
+368 SSTPPTGE
-377 RDSAEEI
+377 EDSAE
-384 KRTIAQLETL
+384 RTDDQEMSVDSAARQLRNLLEYCMNKAETFDRSRDWTADVQTLYIVLECL
-394 KDYCEMMAE
+394 K
-403 SDESGSRIWTLDVDA
+403 W
-418 LEFAIDRLRE
+418 

>member
-1 MGKFNLNQILN
+1 MNQILN

-18 APGGR
+18 APGGG

-30 RPTEIERLS
+30 RPAEIERLS

-93 ACISLVE
+93 ACIALVE
-100 EGKPEYEFV
+100 EGKPEFEFV

-144 KIEEVR
+144 KIEEAR
-150 RTRALLEKI
+150 RTRALLERI
-159 KQQEKLPGDM
+159 KQEEKLPGDM

-208 ISTAYELSGLSAEDQ
+208 ISTAYELSGLSTKDQ

-230 RKTGKV
+230 RETGKV

-244 KQEKPQGGFVCKDF
+244 KQDQ
-258 EACEWNAGGVCA
+258 
-270 IMDGEKCHH
+270 
-279 GLNPRGE
+279 
-286 DETPPPAE
+286 PPAAE
-294 VPAAEEKAAPDVV
+294 VNAENQPPAAEEKRAP
-307 REEAAEEEPPTPT
+307 EAERDGPAEEEPPAPP
-320 QNAPQTATEPPKEE
+320 QEAPQHATEPPKEE
-334 RREEMQPQPE
+334 RREEMPPAPE
-344 TPAESRTGPQEQPE
+344 TPAGGRTGPQEQPE

-363 KHQAP
+363 KRPAP
-368 SSPPPMGKE
+368 SSQPPMGAE
-377 RDSAEEI
+377 RADDQEMSVDSAA
-384 KRTIAQLETL
+384 RQLKNLLE
-394 KDYCEMMAE
+394 YCMDKGE
-403 SDESGSRIWTLDVDA
+403 SFDRSRDWTADIQALYIA
-418 LEFAIDRLRE
+418 LEAMEGRADG

>member
-1 MGKFNLNQILN
+1 MNQILN

-18 APGGR
+18 APGGG

-30 RPTEIERLS
+30 RAAAIERLS

-57 ELKSKIEL
+57 ELKGKIEL

-71 NFIVVPMGGGKYKV
+71 NFIVVPLGGGKYKV

-93 ACISLVE
+93 ACIALVE
-100 EGKPEYEFV
+100 EGKPEFEFV
-109 PCTIEADEQDAE
+109 PCTVETDEEDAE

-144 KIEEVR
+144 KIEEAR

-159 KQQEKLPGDM
+159 KRQEKLPGDM

-185 RFDAITRN
+185 RFDAIIRN

-223 AAAFEEY
+223 AAAFEQFRE
-230 RKTGKV
+230 TGEI
-236 SIRDARER
+236 SIKAARER
-244 KQEKPQGGFVCKDF
+244 KQD
-258 EACEWNAGGVCA
+258 
-270 IMDGEKCHH
+270 
-279 GLNPRGE
+279 
-286 DETPPPAE
+286 PPPAAE
-294 VPAAEEKAAPDVV
+294 VPAAEHEEPEAERDEPAGEPPAPPQDAPQPATGPREADGREKIPP
-307 REEAAEEEPPTPT
+307 AAETPT
-320 QNAPQTATEPPKEE
+320 GGRTETE
-334 RREEMQPQPE
+334 
-344 TPAESRTGPQEQPE
+344 EQPE
-358 ADGQG
+358 AAGRDEPP
-363 KHQAP
+363 AP
-368 SSPPPMGKE
+368 PSPPSAEEE
-377 RDSAEEI
+377 RDGAEEI
-384 KRTIAQLETL
+384 KRTIKQLETL

-403 SDESGSRIWTLDVDA
+403 SDESGSHTWTLDVDA
-418 LEFAIDRLRE
+418 LEFAIKRLEE

>member
-18 APGGR
+18 APGGG

-30 RPTEIERLS
+30 RPATIERLS

-71 NFIVVPMGGGKYKV
+71 NFIVVPLGGGKYKV

-109 PCTIEADEQDAE
+109 PCTVEADEEDAE

-144 KIEEVR
+144 KIEEAR
-150 RTRALLEKI
+150 RTRALLERI

-193 LCPAFME
+193 LCPAFTE

-223 AAAFEEY
+223 AAAFEQFRE
-230 RKTGKV
+230 TGEI
-236 SIRDARER
+236 SIKAARER
-244 KQEKPQGGFVCKDF
+244 KQD
-258 EACEWNAGGVCA
+258 
-270 IMDGEKCHH
+270 
-279 GLNPRGE
+279 
-286 DETPPPAE
+286 PPPAAE
-294 VPAAEEKAAPDVV
+294 VPAAEHEEPEAERDEPAGEPPAPPQDAPQPATGPREADGREKIPP
-307 REEAAEEEPPTPT
+307 AAETPT
-320 QNAPQTATEPPKEE
+320 GGRTETE
-334 RREEMQPQPE
+334 
-344 TPAESRTGPQEQPE
+344 EQPE
-358 ADGQG
+358 AAGRDEPP
-363 KHQAP
+363 AP
-368 SSPPPMGKE
+368 PSPPSAEEE
-377 RDSAEEI
+377 RDGAEEI
-384 KRTIAQLETL
+384 KRTIKQLETL

-403 SDESGSRIWTLDVDA
+403 SDESGSHTWTLDVDA
-418 LEFAIDRLRE
+418 LEFAIKRLEE

>member
-18 APGGR
+18 APGGG

-30 RPTEIERLS
+30 RPATIERLS

-71 NFIVVPMGGGKYKV
+71 NFIVVPLGGGKYKV

-109 PCTIEADEQDAE
+109 PCTVEADEEDAE

-144 KIEEVR
+144 KIEEAR
-150 RTRALLEKI
+150 RTRALLERI

-208 ISTAYELSGLSAEDQ
+208 ISTAYELSGLSTEDQ
-223 AAAFEEY
+223 AAAFEQFRE
-230 RKTGKV
+230 TGEI
-236 SIRDARER
+236 SIKAARER
-244 KQEKPQGGFVCKDF
+244 KQD
-258 EACEWNAGGVCA
+258 
-270 IMDGEKCHH
+270 
-279 GLNPRGE
+279 
-286 DETPPPAE
+286 PPPAAE
-294 VPAAEEKAAPDVV
+294 VPAAEHEEPEAERDEPAGEPPAPPQDAPQPATGPREADGREKIPP
-307 REEAAEEEPPTPT
+307 AAETPT
-320 QNAPQTATEPPKEE
+320 GGRTETE
-334 RREEMQPQPE
+334 
-344 TPAESRTGPQEQPE
+344 EQPE
-358 ADGQG
+358 AAGRDEPP
-363 KHQAP
+363 AP
-368 SSPPPMGKE
+368 PSPPSAEEE
-377 RDSAEEI
+377 RDGAEEI
-384 KRTIAQLETL
+384 KRTIKQLETL

-403 SDESGSRIWTLDVDA
+403 SDESGSHTWTLDVDA
-418 LEFAIDRLRE
+418 LEFAIKRLEE

>member
-1 MGKFNLNQILN
+1 M
-12 DASKRA
+12 
-18 APGGR
+18 
-23 GQTAPAS
+23 
-30 RPTEIERLS
+30 S

-71 NFIVVPMGGGKYKV
+71 NFIVVPLGGGKYKV

-100 EGKPEYEFV
+100 DGKPEFEFV
-109 PCTIEADEQDAE
+109 PCTIETDEEDAE

-144 KIEEVR
+144 KIEEAR

-193 LCPAFME
+193 LCPAFMD

-230 RKTGKV
+230 RETGKV

-244 KQEKPQGGFVCKDF
+244 KQEQ
-258 EACEWNAGGVCA
+258 
-270 IMDGEKCHH
+270 
-279 GLNPRGE
+279 
-286 DETPPPAE
+286 PPAAE
-294 VPAAEEKAAPDVV
+294 VPQAIQPPAAAEHGAP
-307 REEAAEEEPPTPT
+307 EAERDSAEEEEPPAPPPK
-320 QNAPQTATEPPKEE
+320 APQPATAPPKEE
-334 RREEMQPQPE
+334 RREKCHPRRKRPQR
-344 TPAESRTGPQEQPE
+344 AAQGRRNSRKPQ
-358 ADGQG
+358 GM
-363 KHQAP
+363 KKRAP
-368 SSPPPMGKE
+368 PLP
-377 RDSAEEI
+377 R
-384 KRTIAQLETL
+384 
-394 KDYCEMMAE
+394 
-403 SDESGSRIWTLDVDA
+403 
-418 LEFAIDRLRE
+418 RLRARRKARSGQAIRK

>member
-1 MGKFNLNQILN
+1 MNQILN

-18 APGGR
+18 APGGG

-30 RPTEIERLS
+30 RPAEIERLS

-71 NFIVVPMGGGKYKV
+71 NFIVVPLGGGKYKV

-93 ACISLVE
+93 ACIALVE
-100 EGKPEYEFV
+100 EGKPEFEFV

-144 KIEEVR
+144 KIEEAR
-150 RTRALLEKI
+150 RTRALLERI
-159 KQQEKLPGDM
+159 KKQEKLPGDM

-230 RKTGKV
+230 RETGKV

-244 KQEKPQGGFVCKDF
+244 KQDQ
-258 EACEWNAGGVCA
+258 
-270 IMDGEKCHH
+270 
-279 GLNPRGE
+279 
-286 DETPPPAE
+286 PPAAE
-294 VPAAEEKAAPDVV
+294 VNAENQPPAAEEKRAP
-307 REEAAEEEPPTPT
+307 EAERDGPAEEEPPAPPQT
-320 QNAPQTATEPPKEE
+320 APQPATEPPKEE
-334 RREEMQPQPE
+334 RREEIPPAPE
-344 TPAESRTGPQEQPE
+344 TPTESRTGPQERPE

-363 KHQAP
+363 KHP
-368 SSPPPMGKE
+368 DTSSPPPTGAE
-377 RDSAEEI
+377 DSAERADDQEMSVDSAA
-384 KRTIAQLETL
+384 RQLRNLLE
-394 KDYCEMMAE
+394 YCMDKGE
-403 SDESGSRIWTLDVDA
+403 SFDHSRDWTADVQALYIA
-418 LEFAIDRLRE
+418 LEAMEGRANG

>member
-1 MGKFNLNQILN
+1 MNQILN

-18 APGGR
+18 APGGG

-30 RPTEIERLS
+30 RPAEIERLS

-71 NFIVVPMGGGKYKV
+71 NFIVVPLGGGKYKV

-93 ACISLVE
+93 ACIALVE
-100 EGKPEYEFV
+100 EGKPEFEFV

-144 KIEEVR
+144 KIEEAR
-150 RTRALLEKI
+150 RTRALLERI
-159 KQQEKLPGDM
+159 KQEEKLPGDM

-223 AAAFEEY
+223 AAAFEQY
-230 RKTGKV
+230 RETGEI

-244 KQEKPQGGFVCKDF
+244 KQDQP
-258 EACEWNAGGVCA
+258 
-270 IMDGEKCHH
+270 
-279 GLNPRGE
+279 
-286 DETPPPAE
+286 
-294 VPAAEEKAAPDVV
+294 PAAEVNAENKPPTAEEKRAQ
-307 REEAAEEEPPTPT
+307 EAERDGPAEEEPPAPP
-320 QNAPQTATEPPKEE
+320 QEAPQHATEPPKEE
-334 RREEMQPQPE
+334 RREEMPPAPE
-344 TPAESRTGPQEQPE
+344 TPAEGRTGPQEQPE

-363 KHQAP
+363 KRPAP
-368 SSPPPMGKE
+368 SSQPPMGAE
-377 RDSAEEI
+377 RADDQEMRVDSAA
-384 KRTIAQLETL
+384 RQLKNLLE
-394 KDYCEMMAE
+394 YCMDKGE
-403 SDESGSRIWTLDVDA
+403 SFDRSRDWTADVQALYIA
-418 LEFAIDRLRE
+418 LEAMEGRANG

>member
-1 MGKFNLNQILN
+1 MNQILN

-18 APGGR
+18 APGGG

-30 RPTEIERLS
+30 RAATIERLS

-71 NFIVVPMGGGKYKV
+71 NFIVVPLGGGKYKV

-100 EGKPEYEFV
+100 EGKPEFEFV
-109 PCTIEADEQDAE
+109 PCTIEADEADAE

-144 KIEEVR
+144 KIEEAR

-185 RFDAITRN
+185 RFDAIIRN

-223 AAAFEEY
+223 TAAFEEY
-230 RKTGKV
+230 RETGKV

-244 KQEKPQGGFVCKDF
+244 KQDQ
-258 EACEWNAGGVCA
+258 
-270 IMDGEKCHH
+270 
-279 GLNPRGE
+279 
-286 DETPPPAE
+286 PPAAE
-294 VPAAEEKAAPDVV
+294 VPPANQPPAAAEHETSEAKRDG
-307 REEAAEEEPPTPT
+307 AAEEEPPAPT
-320 QNAPQTATEPPKEE
+320 AKAPQAATEPPKEE
-334 RREEMQPQPE
+334 RREEVPPTRE
-344 TPAESRTGPQEQPE
+344 TPTEGRAEPQGQPE
-358 ADGQG
+358 ATG
-363 KHQAP
+363 HEESPAP
-368 SSPPPMGKE
+368 SSTPPTGAE
-377 RDSAEEI
+377 ESAEPDPLKDRI
-384 KRTIAQLETL
+384 QQLESL
-394 KDYCEMMAE
+394 CEYCKDMGQKGALGR
-403 SDESGSRIWTLDVDA
+403 SWTVDASA
-418 LEFAIDRLRE
+418 LEFAIDRLKG